1 MVLEGH
7 AAVKSALTKALS
19 NGCEF
24 DLMSELLNLKK
35 DHAEFVHAS
44 VKSLSVPVS
53 NVDSERGFS
62 AHTNIASYHRTTL
75 TPENVELMLFL
86 TFGD

>member
-19 NGCEF
+19 NGSEF

-62 AHTNIASYHRTTL
+62 NIVSFHRTTL
-75 TPENVELMLFL
+75 TPENVAIMLSL